1 MSTAVM
7 LERMAE
13 ASPRF
18 KARIAG
24 VFYLLTFVTGMFAL
38 VLVNG
43 RHVANL
49 AGTAC
54 YVAVILLFYHLFKA
68 VNRSVSLLA
77 ACLGLVGCAVGALS
91 SFHLAPLRINSL
103 VFFGFYC
110 PLIGYLIFRS
120 IFPPRILGVL
130 MMFAG
135 LGWLTFVSARVA
147 TYLSPYNMLP
157 GIVGEGALTL
167 WLLAMGVN
175 GERWKKQSE
184 VIGRRG

>member
-18 KARIAG
+18 KAMIAA
-24 VFYLLTFVTGMFAL
+24 VFYLLTFVTGIFAL

-54 YVAVILLFYHLFKA
+54 YVAVILLSYHLFKA

-77 ACLGLVGCAVGALS
+77 ACFSLAGCANDVLS
-91 SFHLAPLRINSL
+91 MFNLASYKISSL
-103 VFFGFYC
+103 VFFGTYC
-110 PLIGYLIFRS
+110 LLIGYLIFKS
-120 IFPPRILGVL
+120 IFLPRILGVL
-130 MMFAG
+130 LVIAG
-135 LGWLTFVSARVA
+135 LGWMIN
-147 TYLSPYNMLP
+147 LSPPIASYLFFP
-157 GIVGEGALTL
+157 YIAGASALGEIPLLL
-167 WLLAMGVN
+167 WLLVVGVN
-175 GERWKKQSE
+175 DRRWKEQASGAGE
-184 VIGRRG
+184 

>member
-1 MSTAVM
+1 M
-7 LERMAE
+7 
-13 ASPRF
+13 
-18 KARIAG
+18 
-24 VFYLLTFVTGMFAL
+24 
-38 VLVNG
+38 
-43 RHVANL
+43 
-49 AGTAC
+49 
-54 YVAVILLFYHLFKA
+54 ILLFYHLFKA

-77 ACLGLVGCAVGALS
+77 ACFGLVGCAVGALS

-110 PLIGYLIFRS
+110 PLIGYLIFWS

-135 LGWLTFVSARVA
+135 LGRADLYVSAARN
-147 TYLSPYNMLP
+147 YLSPYNMLP